1 LVSKIL
7 THSIADYSKKHTQA
21 LGFTIPFLNSSY
33 NQEIARIDTRLRT
46 YLTTGV
52 NLRDRDVP
60 LRGILIE

>member
-1 LVSKIL
+1 MVSKIL

-21 LGFTIPFLNSSY
+21 LGFTIPFLNSS
-33 NQEIARIDTRLRT
+33 NNEIARIDARLRT